1 LSSPLDKLNLKIDAL
16 AGKYFQS
23 SNIAVPLIF
32 LILRHPFLIAFSLP
46 LSLNENLHGEKDIP
60 VEMDSR

>member
-1 LSSPLDKLNLKIDAL
+1 LSAPLDRRNLKLDAL

-32 LILRHPFLIAFSLP
+32 RSPLSTAFSSP
-46 LSLNENLHGEKDIP
+46 LSINEKLLGERDLP

>member
-1 LSSPLDKLNLKIDAL
+1 LSSPLDRRNLKLDAL

-32 LILRHPFLIAFSLP
+32 RNPLLAIFSLP
-46 LSLNENLHGEKDIP
+46 LSLNEKLCGEKDTPDRLKWIA
-60 VEMDSR
+60 D